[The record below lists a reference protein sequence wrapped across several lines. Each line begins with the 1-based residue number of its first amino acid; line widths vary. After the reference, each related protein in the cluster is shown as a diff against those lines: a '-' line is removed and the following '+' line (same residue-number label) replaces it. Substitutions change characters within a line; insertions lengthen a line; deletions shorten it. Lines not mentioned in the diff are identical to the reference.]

1 MRVAFHGTFPDTSST
16 SVHLYGQGYPGVDER
31 AAFDA
36 DGVGAGFGAGC
47 SINPRG
53 SFTGPGATTWDDES
67 PGSLGAG
74 TTPYD
79 ASYRG
84 GLSPGL
90 SYIASR
96 LNANPGDINGTFTL
110 VIDRW
115 TAGGITTET
124 LDCWT
129 LEIWTVP

>member
-1 MRVAFHGTFPDTSST
+1 MRVGFHGNFPDASATWLS
-16 SVHLYGQGYPGVDER
+16 LYGQGYPGVSER
-31 AAFDA
+31 AHMDA
-36 DGVGAGFGAGC
+36 DGTGAGFGASC
-47 SINPRG
+47 TINPRG
-53 SFTGPGATTWDDES
+53 TFTGPGATTWDDEA
-67 PGSLGAG
+67 PGLVAGG

-90 SYIASR
+90 NFLATQ

-115 TAGGITTET
+115 TAGGITVET